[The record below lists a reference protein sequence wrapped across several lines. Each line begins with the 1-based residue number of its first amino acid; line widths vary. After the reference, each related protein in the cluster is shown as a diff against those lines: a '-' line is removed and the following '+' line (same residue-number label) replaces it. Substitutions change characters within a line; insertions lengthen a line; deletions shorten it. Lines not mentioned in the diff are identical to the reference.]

1 MLLSELNEL
10 EDILELIEPEEKE
23 EKEEPFCFNEEE
35 QCEIIESLIQL
46 MTDYIDENPCEVSE
60 PDFHEAMI
68 ESVQELY
75 SPMIVPEMYNTSCV
89 NLSMDLVHDCLD
101 ELIEI
106 ASDLFYNQIIPPRS
120 FPTTFV
126 KELKNTEKIAFL
138 QEKID
143 YLGNKPQPQQRTEE
157 WYEFRHN
164 LITASNAYKAF
175 ENQNTQNQLIY
186 EKCQSLSSQ
195 GDKFSFVNVET
206 TFHWG
211 QKYEPISVM
220 YYEAEYNTRVGDFG
234 CIQHDKYKFLGA
246 SPDGINN
253 DPSRPLRFGRM
264 LEIKN
269 IVNRDIDGIP
279 KKEYW
284 IQMQLQMETCDLDE
298 CDFLE
303 TRFNEYE
310 CETDFLDDGE
320 NFTTTKKGDLKGIIM
335 YFSTKEGRPHY
346 VYKPLAMDK
355 EEYEQWFEENMTA
368 LSETMCW
375 IKNIY
380 WRLDEVSCV
389 LVLRNKTWFQR
400 NICQLENIW
409 KTIERERITGEFS
422 SRAPNKRVKKTTEQD
437 AQVLQVNKIEMY
449 FDVGVNYEVVKKTDC
464 LIPLPNVSTSTT
476 VIKIRTE
483 SFDETKKQMQ

>member
-1 MLLSELNEL
+1 
-10 EDILELIEPEEKE
+10 
-23 EKEEPFCFNEEE
+23 
-35 QCEIIESLIQL
+35 
-46 MTDYIDENPCEVSE
+46 
-60 PDFHEAMI
+60 
-68 ESVQELY
+68 
-75 SPMIVPEMYNTSCV
+75 
-89 NLSMDLVHDCLD
+89 
-101 ELIEI
+101 
-106 ASDLFYNQIIPPRS
+106 
-120 FPTTFV
+120 
-126 KELKNTEKIAFL
+126 
-138 QEKID
+138 
-143 YLGNKPQPQQRTEE
+143 
-157 WYEFRHN
+157 
-164 LITASNAYKAF
+164 
-175 ENQNTQNQLIY
+175 
-186 EKCQSLSSQ
+186 
-195 GDKFSFVNVET
+195 
-206 TFHWG
+206 
-211 QKYEPISVM
+211 
-220 YYEAEYNTRVGDFG
+220 
-234 CIQHDKYKFLGA
+234 
-246 SPDGINN
+246 
-253 DPSRPLRFGRM
+253 
-264 LEIKN
+264 
-269 IVNRDIDGIP
+269 
-279 KKEYW
+279 
-284 IQMQLQMETCDLDE
+284 MQLQMETCDLDE

-320 NFTTTKKGDLKGIIM
+320 YFTTTKKGDLKGIIM
-335 YFSTKEGRPHY
+335 YFSTKEGRPNY

-355 EEYEQWFEENMTA
+355 EEYEQWFEENMIA

-464 LIPLPNVSTSTT
+464 LIPLPNVSTSTSTT